1 MLLQNQ
7 GAGYGDG
14 KVNLW
19 KMKLYS
25 IIHLPTYRVIDSK
38 VENSGDHNQSRE
50 CITQFENFLQ
60 D

>member
-14 KVNLW
+14 KVNWW

-38 VENSGDHNQSRE
+38 VENIWDPNP
-50 CITQFENFLQ
+50 QFEHFLKG
-60 D
+60 